1 MKDQLPDQSTMSN
14 GEGNQ
19 DLVQEAKKNCR
30 YKEISL
36 TRSYKVFQNLIQA
49 EAQNSAVE
57 DTYATLVQAY
67 KALNRSHE
75 DYVTLV
81 EEAILKAEGNYLK
94 EPFNLYL
101 EAQVAR
107 SRAVDKREMAQ
118 TLEVLRAAK
127 N

>member
-1 MKDQLPDQSTMSN
+1 M
-14 GEGNQ
+14 
-19 DLVQEAKKNCR
+19 
-30 YKEISL
+30 
-36 TRSYKVFQNLIQA
+36 
-49 EAQNSAVE
+49 
-57 DTYATLVQAY
+57 
-67 KALNRSHE
+67 
-75 DYVTLV
+75 TLV

>member
-36 TRSYKVFQNLIQA
+36 TRSYKVFQNLVQA

-107 SRAVDKREMAQ
+107 S
-118 TLEVLRAAK
+118 
-127 N
+127 